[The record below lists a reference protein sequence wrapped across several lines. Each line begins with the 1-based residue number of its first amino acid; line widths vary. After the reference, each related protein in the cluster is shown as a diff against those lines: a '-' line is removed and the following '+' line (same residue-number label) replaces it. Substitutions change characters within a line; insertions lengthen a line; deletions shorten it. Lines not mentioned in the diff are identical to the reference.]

1 MFVHCYQNS
10 YLVVF
15 FNYKA
20 TIQVSN
26 QFSKPYT
33 CIMKKD
39 IKIQVWTEGPT
50 VIRTNNISLHCT
62 CNKSV
67 VNVVT
72 IYSMSLSAVPWF
84 LDNEVSTRTTWG
96 FMIWGWYSV
105 WRLCLACFEVLPIR
119 NNELIKKK
127 IIVLFCL
134 LWGPYLSRAVVFLK
148 GLSIQELNVN
158 DWCII
163 LHKLCNAFLVSA
175 CWFCPIKLMYK
186 SY

>member
-1 MFVHCYQNS
+1 MQ
-10 YLVVF
+10 
-15 FNYKA
+15 
-20 TIQVSN
+20 
-26 QFSKPYT
+26 
-33 CIMKKD
+33 KD

-72 IYSMSLSAVPWF
+72 IYSMSLSAIPWF

-96 FMIWGWYSV
+96 FMIWGWYFV

-119 NNELIKKK
+119 NKELMEKNNRLI
-127 IIVLFCL
+127 LFAL
-134 LWGPYLSRAVVFLK
+134 RSLFIMAVVFLK

-163 LHKLCNAFLVSA
+163 LHKPCNAFLVSA